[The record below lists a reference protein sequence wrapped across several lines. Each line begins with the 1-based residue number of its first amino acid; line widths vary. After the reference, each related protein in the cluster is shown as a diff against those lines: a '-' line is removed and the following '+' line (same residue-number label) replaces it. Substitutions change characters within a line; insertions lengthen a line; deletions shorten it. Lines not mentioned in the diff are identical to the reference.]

1 MGPFVG
7 EFIASRPEA
16 TQRMGSRLIGA
27 VHPAR
32 LRYGRSDMSRD
43 RQLAPGHR
51 FEDTSARP
59 GRRANNPVL
68 GLQQAVGNRAVG
80 QMLART
86 PSASKNPTIQI
97 GKLAI
102 EVAGGNIAAWAAG
115 EVPDVLELTSQKGR
129 HSAELE
135 RLSKEHTRI
144 KSLTLT
150 VAAANK
156 SGQDLDMGSLAI
168 EFTNA
173 RIKGYGVDGKTESWQ
188 VGDFDGVHRTKITHK
203 VS

>member
-1 MGPFVG
+1 MF
-7 EFIASRPEA
+7 R
-16 TQRMGSRLIGA
+16 
-27 VHPAR
+27 AR
-32 LRYGRSDMSRD
+32 EHAPDHRS
-43 RQLAPGHR
+43 
-51 FEDTSARP
+51 EDTLARP

-68 GLQQAVGNRAVG
+68 ALQQAVGNRAFG
-80 QMLART
+80 QMLARK
-86 PSASKNPTIQI
+86 PSKNPTIQI

-115 EVPDVLELTSQKGR
+115 EVPEALEVTSHKGR

-135 RLSKEHTRI
+135 RLSNDRTRI

-156 SGQDLDMGSLAI
+156 SGELDLGSLAI

-173 RIKGYGVDGKTESWQ
+173 RIKGYAVDGKTESWQ
-188 VGDFDGVHRTKITHK
+188 VADFAEVHRTKTTRK

>member
-1 MGPFVG
+1 M
-7 EFIASRPEA
+7 
-16 TQRMGSRLIGA
+16 
-27 VHPAR
+27 
-32 LRYGRSDMSRD
+32 
-43 RQLAPGHR
+43 
-51 FEDTSARP
+51 SARP

-68 GLQQAVGNRAVG
+68 ALQQAVGNRAFG
-80 QMLART
+80 QMVARK
-86 PSASKNPTIQI
+86 SSKNPTIQI

-115 EVPDVLELTSQKGR
+115 EVPEALEVTSEKGR

-135 RLSKEHTRI
+135 GLSEKRSRI

-150 VAAANK
+150 VAVASANK
-156 SGQDLDMGSLAI
+156 SGQELDVPSLAI

-173 RIKGYGVDGKTESWQ
+173 RIKAYDVDGKTESWR
-188 VGDFDGVHRTKITHK
+188 VADFDGVHRTKTTRK